1 MVVFAYDFFDKEK
14 LAIEPLNF
22 IVTNNIFVNSPC
34 VPYFIILFDISLRFF
49 SANFLGNSICFC
61 KIRKII
67 CHRNDDGTRLQWR
80 LWYNPLYG
88 IFMICL
94 MKLMICSQG
103 IMRME
108 LFGNYSAYMNVRWCP
123 NQPARDTCI
132 IIVCS
137 RTCIPINIIH
147 PAKSRIQS
155 DPKPRWPSQNP
166 IESDFQSE
174 LLSHPG
180 GSTIIKY
187 EIVYPAIS
195 DRVHDHEI
203 HLKHTCM
210 HSQRIKQQWQ

>member
-1 MVVFAYDFFDKEK
+1 MVVFAYDFFSIKRN
-14 LAIEPLNF
+14 LQLSHWILLLLTTYLLTPHAFRMLF
-22 IVTNNIFVNSPC
+22 YLIFHYGSSQLTFMGIQFWV
-34 VPYFIILFDISLRFF
+34 
-49 SANFLGNSICFC
+49 C

-67 CHRNDDGTRLQWR
+67 CQRNDDGTRLPWR

-103 IMRME
+103 IIRMK
-108 LFGNYSAYMNVRWCP
+108 LFGNYFAYMNVRWCP

-166 IESDFQSE
+166 SESDFQSE
-174 LLSHPG
+174 LLFDPG

-210 HSQRIKQQWQ
+210 HS